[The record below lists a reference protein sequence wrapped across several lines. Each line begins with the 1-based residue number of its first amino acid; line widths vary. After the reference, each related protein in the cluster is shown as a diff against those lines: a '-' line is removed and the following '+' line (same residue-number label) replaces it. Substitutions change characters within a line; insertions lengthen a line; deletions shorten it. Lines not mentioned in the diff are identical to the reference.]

1 MRADETV
8 LKDSQCEHTPG
19 HEDENEQKVPS
30 YEHECEKSQ
39 RTMSER
45 MRHLEP
51 KCLQEY
57 AHVYIHIYLHTC
69 KGTTRDRGERRGGMQ
84 HAVVH
89 VVENIDKNTPMNK
102 YIKLV
107 RD

>member
-1 MRADETV
+1 
-8 LKDSQCEHTPG
+8 
-19 HEDENEQKVPS
+19 
-30 YEHECEKSQ
+30 
-39 RTMSER
+39 MS
-45 MRHLEP
+45 
-51 KCLQEY
+51 
-57 AHVYIHIYLHTC
+57 IYLHTC